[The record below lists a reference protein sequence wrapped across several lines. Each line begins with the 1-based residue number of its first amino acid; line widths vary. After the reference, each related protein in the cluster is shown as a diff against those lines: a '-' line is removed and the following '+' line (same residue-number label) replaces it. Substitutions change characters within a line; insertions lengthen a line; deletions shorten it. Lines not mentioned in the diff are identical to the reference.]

1 MRKRT
6 AALAVLVLLSFPA
19 LVNAQ
24 SIKGRLGLG
33 LNYPGVSARY
43 GLSNKFALEL
53 KGQFGSG
60 VTVFGPRAYYYFST
74 DSKVCLFAGAEL
86 DYVSFKGDVSSGGGR
101 AVEPFV
107 GGDYFISEHLAL
119 GLDIGPAFI
128 AISDKD
134 TDESV
139 SGMEFVANINITWY
153 LW

>member
-1 MRKRT
+1 MGKKM
-6 AALAVLVLLSFPA
+6 AVLPVLIFLILPA
-19 LVNAQ
+19 MVRADG
-24 SIKGRLGLG
+24 IKGRLGLG

-43 GLSNKFALEL
+43 GLSNKFALEM

-60 VTVFGPRAYYYFST
+60 VTVFGPRAYYYFGT
-74 DSKVCLFAGAEL
+74 DSKVCLFAGVEL
-86 DYVSFKGDVSSGGGR
+86 DYVSFKGDVSSGGGI
-101 AVEPFV
+101 AIEPFL
-107 GGDYFISEHLAL
+107 GGDYFISKHLAL

-139 SGMEFVANINITWY
+139 SGMEFVANINITLY

>member
-1 MRKRT
+1 MGKQT
-6 AALAVLVLLSFPA
+6 AVLAVVISLILPA
-19 LVNAQ
+19 VARAD
-24 SIKGRLGLG
+24 SIKGRIGLG

-60 VTVFGPRAYYYFST
+60 VTVLGPRAYYYFGT
-74 DSKVCLFAGAEL
+74 DSKACLFAGAEI
-86 DYVSFKGDVSSGGGR
+86 DYVSFKGDVSSGGGI
-101 AVEPFV
+101 AVEPFL
-107 GGDYFISEHLAL
+107 GGDYFISKHLTL

-128 AISDKD
+128 ALSDKD

>member
-1 MRKRT
+1 MKKKT
-6 AALAVLVLLSFPA
+6 AVLAVLVLLTFPA
-19 LVNAQ
+19 LAYAQ

-43 GLSNKFALEL
+43 GLSNKFALEM

-60 VTVFGPRAYYYFST
+60 VAVFGPRAYYYFGT

-86 DYVSFKGDVSSGGGR
+86 DYVSFKGDVSSGGGI
-101 AVEPFV
+101 AIEPFL
-107 GGDYFISEHLAL
+107 GGDYFISKHLAL

-128 AISDKD
+128 ALSDKN

-139 SGMEFVANINITWY
+139 SGMEFVANINITCY